1 MQSGEGC
8 QTAAR
13 RVQRGTLCQ
22 SARAAR
28 NRQEKHWSAG
38 GDADGASASFVVRD
52 CALCALR
59 PGCRPIGLVGAPSGR
74 R

>member
-1 MQSGEGC
+1 MQSGDGR

-38 GDADGASASFVVRD
+38 GDADGASASF
-52 CALCALR
+52 CSA
-59 PGCRPIGLVGAPSGR
+59 
-74 R
+74 